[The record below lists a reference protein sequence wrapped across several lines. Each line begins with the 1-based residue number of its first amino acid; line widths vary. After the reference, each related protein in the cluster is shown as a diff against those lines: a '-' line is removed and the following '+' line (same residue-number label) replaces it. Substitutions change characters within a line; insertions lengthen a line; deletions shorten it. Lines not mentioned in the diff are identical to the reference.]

1 MFITATNNVIWRLA
15 TGKRSRQDDPEL
27 IDLTQRILNN
37 FKTMDPSSPLALL
50 AMNSVY
56 FTKFL
61 SLLGLP
67 NFLDSTK
74 KISDVIN
81 DQVGRVFFHN
91 NILNS
96 CTHLQESESLLLPGV
111 QR

>member
-81 DQVGRVFFHN
+81 DQVCRVFSIIVVH
-91 NILNS
+91 
-96 CTHLQESESLLLPGV
+96 TVLL
-111 QR
+111 RKRWT